1 MVVPW
6 LVPFMRVVRRGS
18 VDGWLGALLRP
29 RVTGRAVRCT
39 GEQRGETDRDD
50 RADLSGPPGQL
61 GEAAKPRVPR
71 GIRGMA
77 GPHWVTRAG
86 IVVCPALA
94 PEWHRPRG
102 IRRRAGKSGVW
113 RVGVVR
119 RPVGRT
125 ALQVAAGRYLAVG
138 VVRVG
143 VLRCP
148 VSRAEPMG
156 VAGMRGMARIGV
168 LRRPAGRAE
177 GGSAGRFWRLRRV
190 LAQAAV
196 DRARMP
202 GLGIGRLAGAG
213 GVVLALAGGRPV
225 RVVGLPGP
233 VVCRGFIAVTHI
245 RQHSTARVKG
255 S

>member
-1 MVVPW
+1 MVVLW
-6 LVPFMRVVRRGS
+6 LVPLMRVVGRGS
-18 VDGWLGALLRP
+18 VDGWLGALLCR
-29 RVTGRAVRCT
+29 RVTGRAVRRA
-39 GEQRGETDRDD
+39 GEQRRETDRDYG
-50 RADLSGPPGQL
+50 ADLSGPPGQL

-71 GIRGMA
+71 GRRGMA
-77 GPHWVTRAG
+77 GPHWVTGAG

-94 PEWHRPRG
+94 PEWHRLRG
-102 IRRRAGKSGVW
+102 VRRLAGKNGW
-113 RVGVVR
+113 GRVGVVR
-119 RPVGRT
+119 RPVGGT
-125 ALQVAAGRYLAVG
+125 ALQVGATRHMAVG
-138 VVRVG
+138 VVWVG

-148 VSRAEPMG
+148 VSWAEPMG
-156 VAGMRGMARIGV
+156 VAVMRGMARIGV

-177 GGSAGRFWRLRRV
+177 GGSAGRLWRLWKI

-202 GLGIGRLAGAG
+202 DLGIGRLAGAG